1 MKIRDVALE
10 SSINAVGFVALDG
23 TISYINDSWLK
34 MWGYEHKK
42 EVLGIDSLSFWLE
55 KDKVLNVTQELHNKG
70 SWVGELVGVKK
81 NGSTFDVQ
89 LSGHMVKNNEGKP
102 IIMMATFLDITERKQ
117 AEAELKNHRFH
128 LEKMVNE
135 RTNELK
141 TANEQ
146 LQKQAQI
153 IDQIHDSVIST
164 DMDGY
169 VTSWNKGA
177 ERLFGYS
184 EKEALGKHISFV
196 YTEDEREFLKQMVI
210 VPLKEKGFHE
220 VEVRMQKK
228 TGEYFYAQLS
238 LSVIKDSS
246 GILTG
251 MIGYSMDITE
261 RKKNA
266 EELQKMEKLEA
277 VGVLAGGIAHDFN
290 NLLTAILGNLSLA
303 ELHVRQ
309 NDKSYEYLMKV
320 KNASLYAGKLTQQL
334 LTFSKGGAPVKE
346 TASVSELIEET
357 ATFALRGSKLKCE
370 YSIPD
375 NLWLLEIDKGQIS
388 QVIHNLIINADHA
401 MPNGGI
407 IRIDV
412 KNVTIGK
419 HDILP
424 LEEGKYLKIS
434 VKDKGV
440 GIPKD
445 YLSKV
450 FDPYF
455 TTKENGSG
463 LGLATCFS
471 IIKKHRGNITV
482 ESEQGN
488 GTTFHVYLP
497 ASEKEL
503 FEVKEIK
510 EERSYLGHGKIL
522 FMDDEEEVINTAIEM
537 LTQLGYKVVAAK
549 NGTEAIELYKKANET
564 GDPFEAVILDL
575 TIAGDMGG
583 KEAVKRLHE
592 IDPNIKAIVSSGY
605 SNNPIMA
612 EYKQYCFSGVVAKPY
627 EIQGLSEVLYKVLN
641 GKERPPGC
649 QSDCHLK

>member
-1 MKIRDVALE
+1 
-10 SSINAVGFVALDG
+10 VGPP
-23 TISYINDSWLK
+23 S
-34 MWGYEHKK
+34 
-42 EVLGIDSLSFWLE
+42 
-55 KDKVLNVTQELHNKG
+55 
-70 SWVGELVGVKK
+70 
-81 NGSTFDVQ
+81 
-89 LSGHMVKNNEGKP
+89 
-102 IIMMATFLDITERKQ
+102 RK
-117 AEAELKNHRFH
+117 
-128 LEKMVNE
+128 
-135 RTNELK
+135 
-141 TANEQ
+141 
-146 LQKQAQI
+146 
-153 IDQIHDSVIST
+153 
-164 DMDGY
+164 
-169 VTSWNKGA
+169 
-177 ERLFGYS
+177 
-184 EKEALGKHISFV
+184 
-196 YTEDEREFLKQMVI
+196 
-210 VPLKEKGFHE
+210 
-220 VEVRMQKK
+220 
-228 TGEYFYAQLS
+228 
-238 LSVIKDSS
+238 
-246 GILTG
+246 
-251 MIGYSMDITE
+251 
-261 RKKNA
+261 
-266 EELQKMEKLEA
+266 
-277 VGVLAGGIAHDFN
+277 
-290 NLLTAILGNLSLA
+290 
-303 ELHVRQ
+303 
-309 NDKSYEYLMKV
+309 
-320 KNASLYAGKLTQQL
+320 
-334 LTFSKGGAPVKE
+334 
-346 TASVSELIEET
+346 
-357 ATFALRGSKLKCE
+357 
-370 YSIPD
+370 
-375 NLWLLEIDKGQIS
+375 LLEIDKGQIS

-445 YLSKV
+445 YIPKV

-471 IIKKHRGNITV
+471 IIKKHRGHIAV
-482 ESEQGN
+482 ESEQGI
-488 GTTFHVYLP
+488 GTTFHIYLP

-564 GDPFEAVILDL
+564 GGPFVAVILDL

-612 EYKQYCFSGVVAKPY
+612 EYKQYGFKGVVAKPY
-627 EIQGLSEVLYKVLN
+627 EIQGLGEVLYNVLN
-641 GKERPPGC
+641 GKEE
-649 QSDCHLK
+649 SIKLLN